1 MGEGDVCWL
10 NSGTKLSCGV
20 KGSHSVST
28 CSLSMNQSKI
38 LNAQKTKKTTKKE
51 IPCGLFWEVEQM
63 LCRAFESSESS
74 AQKVPQSVGSW
85 LLLLLLLSFFPSS
98 RVHGRAGGR
107 GSGMQA
113 WREKSIT
120 ARTFILVEDGRLSS
134 RFSFWHRRGN
144 QAKCMIRGLLLL
156 SFTPTPD
163 LQCSS
168 IWSNL

>member
-28 CSLSMNQSKI
+28 CSLSMTQSKI
-38 LNAQKTKKTTKKE
+38 LNAQKTKKTTKKKR
-51 IPCGLFWEVEQM
+51 FHV
-63 LCRAFESSESS
+63 AYFEKLSKCSAGPSESS

-120 ARTFILVEDGRLSS
+120 ARTFVLVEDGRLSS